1 VPDKPHV
8 CLIVDNP
15 LRDLEGLVLLGRQ
28 LAARGATV
36 TLVPMYEQGFDVPA
50 LRPDLVLVNYTR
62 PNNADLI
69 KAYKRAGILVG
80 VLDTEGIGGK
90 NPDQFA
96 EMVKSVG
103 CTDLV
108 DLYCVWG
115 QAQHAAFLRH
125 GTVAAELL
133 HATGCPRYDFC
144 APPWRAALPKPSI
157 APGYVLI
164 NTNFPVAN
172 PRFSNSSADEQE
184 AMVQAGFSREFA
196 RQFIADA
203 GNAYRAVLDASI
215 KLAKHFSDV
224 QFVLRPHPFE
234 NIGSYDALA
243 ELPNFHVRQDGT
255 SLEWISGASL
265 LVHQNC
271 STAIEATMLKVE
283 PLSMEWFNTPSLRLQ
298 AATEVSRG
306 AASESDLIELVQQ
319 GLDGRLP
326 PLTAATEQ
334 FRRQI
339 IGDLFTAVDGASSS
353 RVTEAVLDAIAAAR
367 HQGRTTPA
375 LPRPSVRGIAAE
387 TVRRALGY
395 KTSSALRRSYS
406 APENERRRLG
416 KAFAPEMVN
425 AVLRR
430 ICAASGDG
438 RNFVARQVMGRSRWI
453 ARAMSGASLQLTEAS

>member
-28 LAARGATV
+28 LATKGATV

-69 KAYKRAGILVG
+69 KSYKRAGILVG

-96 EMVKSVG
+96 DMVKSVG

-115 QAQHAAFLRH
+115 QAQHAAFLRR
-125 GTVAAELL
+125 GTVPAALL
-133 HATGCPRYDFC
+133 HTTGCPRYDFC
-144 APPWRAALPKPSI
+144 AEPWRAALPKSSVE
-157 APGYVLI
+157 PGYVLI

-172 PRFSNSSADEQE
+172 PRFSDSSSAEEDS
-184 AMVQAGFSREFA
+184 MVQAGFSREFA
-196 RQFIADA
+196 RQFILDA
-203 GNAYRAVLDASI
+203 GKAYRSVLDTSAR
-215 KLAKHFSDV
+215 LAKHFKDV

-234 NIGSYDALA
+234 NIASYDALA

-255 SLEWISGASL
+255 SLEWISGARL

-271 STAIEATMLKVE
+271 STAIEATMLNVE
-283 PLSMEWFNTPSLRLQ
+283 PLSMEWFNTPSLRLD
-298 AATEVSRG
+298 AATQVSRG
-306 AASESDLIELVQQ
+306 AGSESDLIDLVQQ

-326 PLTAATEQ
+326 PVAPEMEQ
-334 FRRQI
+334 FRQRI
-339 IGDLFTAVDGASSS
+339 IGDLFTAVDGANSS

-367 HQGRTTPA
+367 GGKRGAST
-375 LPRPSVRGIAAE
+375 LPQPSLRGVAAE
-387 TVRRALGY
+387 AIRRVLGY
-395 KTSSALRRSYS
+395 KASTALRRSYS

-416 KAFAPEMVN
+416 KAFAPDMVN
-425 AVLRR
+425 PVLQR

-438 RNFVARQVMGRSRWI
+438 RKFLAQRVTGHTRRMSR
-453 ARAMSGASLQLTEAS
+453 ALSGASLQLTEAV